1 MPERFVDHMKN
12 MKVPSMVEDINEMTY
27 YYELMGNIPNSG
39 VKLDTNKEIFPDEAE
54 VKAIPTNKRGR
65 HPKKPVIVLTRD
77 NNGPVWV
84 MVRETPL
91 YGSLRKFTTRNGIEK
106 KYKIDGLIDIKKK
119 LEDKIPKE
127 ILNTKIHYDNIKLS
141 DKLYKKWINN
151 MNKLYETR
159 FNRKVGQGYEEWKE
173 TRGNKPVNKRLFFKE
188 ILDEHF
194 VQPRNL
200 EEHMNFLRLIK
211 KKIDTVYEI
220 GVSSGDPAGGYYYAY
235 ERTKNNKTGRTYIR
249 KEYWDPPSDIFDLND
264 LNKVFKRYQAP
275 LLPKNNSTLPT
286 EMDPNR
292 LKNILAFGKQLEK
305 TIRDKF
311 DTTEYSDY
319 LMLKMWQDEN
329 ENDSIMKAPMFRPNE
344 KMREKLKRMKGKNSP
359 APAMNEK
366 IFKGIFDKS
375 KSEIVRNV
383 WRDDLKNITE
393 SFVDIHKD
401 DTNISINSKDFSN
414 KLVQHVELFLDNI
427 QYFIEVLRHFKE
439 YIIQEHTSDRH
450 NKLYFISNE
459 ISISNKEYNYLNNYI
474 TELIDEILPTMKENM
489 KNTAK
494 KEHEK
499 AVERINKYNEDNP
512 NSKQQI
518 STDIITDIDGTNELN
533 KDFEPTGPR
542 VRNNRNASTLIN
554 GRRTRARTPNRN
566 NDNDDDE
573 VKEEEEVQN
582 NMTYEEDRQRQINQ
596 NNQVLQHID
605 NIHNEY
611 IRDRQ
616 RRDREE
622 RPVMFVRTDSKY
634 RYVIKLT
641 ATVVL
646 PFIIRHMTMNTLFRR
661 FNPIIKGDDDTDEI
675 VGIYPST
682 KTFERGIMQ
691 FCMKTSL
698 TSNICLK
705 YFHPDNF
712 IDTATFKDIMQ
723 NSMSSIFKDRIR
735 YLSFSYMNSTG
746 VGGSD
751 PRSKRTL
758 TSLYKTFNETV
769 KEKGS
774 KMHILVADKYE
785 EACMELL
792 DTGIFDDLRIKT
804 SEAYK
809 RLNMP
814 RNELIGIT
822 FDNGK
827 NIEESIME
835 YALDAQTYN
844 TLLIMTEETIR
855 MWAYKVYWD
864 WALVAQA
871 LITNTML
878 PWKMNTNTQLISS
891 SLGAITASQAEHIY
905 SFSRSIVLNQN
916 NVNSKVDKGIYS
928 IVDNSTNFI
937 MYGLESGILYF
948 WLNLLNGYMRI
959 NIESEDDLVSGKT
972 YLYNNNV
979 VRTFD
984 EIRNIARTQIKLKDN
999 VELLQ
1004 LKFNSKRQGLHIDT
1018 KNPRLYVD
1026 EYRNNST
1033 PIDVGMI
1040 NSSRLRNC
1048 LYPQGTVVRFR
1059 SNNIWRYGIVVD
1071 DLGGI
1076 WQNNNQ
1082 IKEEEKLFNTD
1093 QPNDTMSRIKYL
1105 YNSMKNKINTMING
1119 NSRTIL
1125 YLKRKRNN
1133 VNIND
1138 IDLFDVGTSVVNVSH
1153 EYMGE
1158 QYRSMINL
1166 QILTGIFSV
1175 LFDQT
1180 NYTNSSTIAN
1190 LILQVLAGS
1199 IFDQISFISLLIPA
1213 VIIGSSIYSNDLI
1226 MMQSSMLGTA
1236 LIEYSTKSIH
1246 EIQDNT
1252 MNKLGEYF
1260 CTIVVLDMEIGF
1272 NEATRTN
1279 YIKNGVFWVP
1289 TTATTVNINET
1300 YGGSI
1305 IYGLSREDVF
1315 NFNARPTI
1323 KVNENEKMI
1332 HIEFESDGNNILI
1345 FKRPL
1350 FSNTDWSIGN
1360 MIEKSSD
1367 LIYHPWYY
1375 TIFRKHT

>member
-12 MKVPSMVEDINEMTY
+12 IKVPSMVEDINEMTY
-27 YYELMGNIPNSG
+27 YYELLGNIPNSG
-39 VKLDTNKEIFPDEAE
+39 VTLNTNKEIFPDEAE
-54 VKAIPTNKRGR
+54 IKKMPTNKRGR
-65 HPKKPVIVLTRD
+65 PPKKPVIELTRD
-77 NNGPVWV
+77 KDGPVWV
-84 MVRETPL
+84 LVKETPL
-91 YGSLRKFTTRNGIEK
+91 YGSLRKFKTRQGIEK
-106 KYKIDGLIDIKKK
+106 KYKIDGLMDIKKK

-127 ILNTKIHYDNIKLS
+127 LLDTKIHYDNIKLS
-141 DKLYKKWINN
+141 DKLYNKWINK
-151 MNKLYETR
+151 MTKMYEQK
-159 FNRKVGQGYEEWKE
+159 FGRKVKEDYEKWKQ
-173 TRGNKPVNKRLFFKE
+173 TRDNKPSNKRLFFKE
-188 ILDEHF
+188 TLNEHF
-194 VQPRNL
+194 IRPRNI
-200 EEHMNFLRLIK
+200 EEHMNFLRLIQ

-220 GVSSGDPAGGYYYAY
+220 GINAGDPAGGYYYAY
-235 ERTKNNKTGRTYIR
+235 ERYPNKQGRKYIR
-249 KEYWDPPSDIFDLND
+249 KEYWDPPSDIFDLNN
-264 LNKVFKRYQAP
+264 LNKVFKRYQKP

-286 EMDPNR
+286 NMNSSTLD
-292 LKNILAFGKQLEK
+292 NILAFGKKLEK

-311 DTTEYSDY
+311 DETEYTDY
-319 LMLKMWQDEN
+319 LMLKMWQEN
-329 ENDSIMKAPMFRPNE
+329 SDSTVTNAPMFRPNE
-344 KMREKLKRMKGKNSP
+344 KMMEKIKKMKGKNNR
-359 APAMNEK
+359 PAMNEK
-366 IFKGIFDKS
+366 IFEGIFDKS
-375 KSEIVRNV
+375 KSGEVTNI
-383 WRDDLKNITE
+383 WREDLKNITE
-393 SFVDIHKD
+393 SFEDIHKD
-401 DTNISINSKDFSN
+401 DVNIGISSKDFSN
-414 KLVQHVELFLDNI
+414 KLVEQVELFLDNI
-427 QYFIEVLRHFKE
+427 QYFIEVLHHFKE
-439 YIIQEHTSDRH
+439 YIIQEHSSNKHD
-450 NKLYFISNE
+450 KLYFISNE
-459 ISISNKEYNYLNNYI
+459 ISISKEEYNYLNNYI
-474 TELIDEILPTMKENM
+474 NILIGEILPNM
-489 KNTAK
+489 KDKMKDAAR
-494 KEHEK
+494 KEHKK
-499 AVERINKYNEDNP
+499 AVERINEYNETHP
-512 NSKQQI
+512 NKKQQM
-518 STDIITDIDGTNELN
+518 SVDVITDIDGMNELN

-542 VRNNRNASTLIN
+542 IRNNRNSSNLIN
-554 GRRTRARTPNRN
+554 ARRTRARTPPRDNG
-566 NDNDDDE
+566 NDNE
-573 VKEEEEVQN
+573 VKEDEE
-582 NMTYEEDRQRQINQ
+582 TYEEARQRRIEQ
-596 NNQVLQHID
+596 NNDVLQRID
-605 NIHNEY
+605 DVHNEY

-622 RPVMFVRTDSKY
+622 RPVMFIRTDSKY

-661 FNPIIKGDDDTDEI
+661 FNPIIKGADDTDEI

-682 KTFERGIMQ
+682 KTFERGILQ

-712 IDTATFKDIMQ
+712 IDTATFKEVMQ

-751 PRSKRTL
+751 PRSKSTL
-758 TSLYKTFNETV
+758 LSLYKTFNETM
-769 KEKGS
+769 KTS
-774 KMHILVADKYE
+774 NTPNIHLLVADEYE

-804 SEAYK
+804 AEAYK

-844 TLLIMTEETIR
+844 TLLIMAEETIR

-871 LITNTML
+871 LITSTML

-905 SFSRSIVLNQN
+905 SFSKSIVLNQN
-916 NVNSKVDKGIYS
+916 NVNNKVDKGIYS

-959 NIESEDDLVSGKT
+959 NIETEDDLVRGKT

-984 EIRNIARTQIKLKDN
+984 EIRNIARAQIKLKKN

-1004 LKFNSKRQGLHIDT
+1004 LKFDSTREGIHIDT
-1018 KNPRLYVD
+1018 NNPKLYVD

-1033 PIDVGMI
+1033 PIDIGRI

-1076 WQNNNQ
+1076 WQNNEQ
-1082 IKEEEKLFNTD
+1082 IKEEEKLLNTD
-1093 QPNDTMSRIKYL
+1093 QQNDDIMSRIKYL
-1105 YNSMKNKINTMING
+1105 YDSMTKKINNMIKG

-1125 YLKRKRNN
+1125 FLKRKRNS
-1133 VNIND
+1133 IDTND

-1166 QILTGIFSV
+1166 QILTGIFSI
-1175 LFDQT
+1175 LFVQT
-1180 NYTNSSTIAN
+1180 SYNSSSVIAN
-1190 LILQVLAGS
+1190 LILQVLAGT
-1199 IFDQISFISLLIPA
+1199 IFDQISFVSLLIPA
-1213 VIIGSSIYSNDLI
+1213 VIIGSNIYSNDLI

-1246 EIQDNT
+1246 EIKDNT
-1252 MNKLGEYF
+1252 INKLGEYF
-1260 CTIVVLDMEIGF
+1260 CIIIVLDMEIEF
-1272 NEATRTN
+1272 DEATRTH
-1279 YIKNGVFWVP
+1279 YIKDATFWVP
-1289 TTATTVNINET
+1289 TTATIFNINET

-1305 IYGLSREDVF
+1305 IYGLTREDVF
-1315 NFNARPTI
+1315 NFNAKPTI
-1323 KVNENEKMI
+1323 KLNQNEKMI
-1332 HIEFESDGNNILI
+1332 RIQFESDGNKIMI

-1360 MIEKSSD
+1360 MMEKSSD